1 MKLLLLTLLLTL
13 GCITEVTTPE
23 VETTDSEQVVEDPY
37 SWVTWDDCAHNAGDH
52 PCNFSLMDQHEET
65 VELYQHYSK
74 VIVVDFSAM
83 WCGPCNSIATKGDEW
98 IATYGENNFI
108 WITVLIDDSGG
119 NPPDLADLQAW
130 ATTYGI
136 EAPVLA
142 GNRDMVDV
150 SGQAGYPI
158 TSWPT
163 LVVIDQNMVLQ
174 YGINGWN
181 EATYH
186 KLAHISCD

>member
-1 MKLLLLTLLLTL
+1 MKFLLLTLLLTL

-37 SWVTWDDCAHNAGDH
+37 SWATWDDCAHNAGDH

-98 IATYGENNFI
+98 VATYGENNFI

-142 GNRDMVDV
+142 GNRDMIDV

-163 LVVIDQNMVLQ
+163 LVVIDRNMVLQ

-181 EATYH
+181 EAT
-186 KLAHISCD
+186 ISGWVESLL